1 MKISSDSTKYTYSW
15 RYVEL
20 AKHIPSLNRIIREKV
35 DGIPILLDVNDVQK
49 YARKYSN
56 TGIYTSVWHYNDQD
70 IERATRLGSL
80 YFDIDNEDANV
91 SLTECQKLYEH
102 LLQYIPQE
110 SIIVYY
116 TGKKGFHIECS
127 PYYMMILEIAVT

>member
-56 TGIYTSVWHYNDQD
+56 TGIYTSVTNG
-70 IERATRLGSL
+70 EP
-80 YFDIDNEDANV
+80 
-91 SLTECQKLYEH
+91 
-102 LLQYIPQE
+102 IPLPSNGGGGGGDGGGGGVGGGGAAE
-110 SIIVYY
+110 TTIRI
-116 TGKKGFHIECS
+116 
-127 PYYMMILEIAVT
+127 